1 MWLILFLLQEPV
13 ALGLSVPSFLDAS
26 FFFFSIQSLSSFQ
39 CLNVFGWGLGLGTT
53 VETDL

>member
-1 MWLILFLLQEPV
+1 LQEPV